1 MAHLRE
7 PGDIP
12 PTFRID
18 LSLPPSERYVVLAST
33 YRQRLRSLIDIFEE
47 LISSLEGIV
56 SPKWVY
62 RIAPIILRKLYTREE
77 TQEIKGISRVTGID
91 LYILVSLNVF
101 LDLLMGCTSGAALT
115 KLPHDTDAKMLH
127 FRTLDWD
134 MDELRRLIVKLE
146 YVRGPESNTVIA
158 TSVTYVGFVG
168 VLTGV
173 RRGLSISLN
182 FRPNHNSSRFLAN
195 YRFYGSHLLVL
206 LGMRRSISSLL
217 RKYLLSPDLD
227 HIQSRS
233 WRDRMLRRKGSRI
246 PSKSTLDW
254 IAGNL
259 PRVPTTAA
267 YLIMC
272 DGNSAIVFEKDHRS
286 AVIQRSSSFVVATN
300 SDLAK
305 IPLASQKEAAIEYD
319 KGHDDRII
327 DPSKEPLDLDDLIFL
342 SGERR
347 AHMQDAWEKK
357 VKEKQDKSSTSHDYS
372 TAEPILSQPSHQS
385 GPTMDCRLDVSLDLY
400 GDNQV
405 TALPS
410 EVTEWI
416 NGYPVTNE
424 MTHFAAIMDPT
435 LGQVAWLRRYLE
447 PPIHNDNR

>member
-1 MAHLRE
+1 
-7 PGDIP
+7 
-12 PTFRID
+12 
-18 LSLPPSERYVVLAST
+18 
-33 YRQRLRSLIDIFEE
+33 
-47 LISSLEGIV
+47 
-56 SPKWVY
+56 
-62 RIAPIILRKLYTREE
+62 
-77 TQEIKGISRVTGID
+77 
-91 LYILVSLNVF
+91 
-101 LDLLMGCTSGAALT
+101 MGCTSGAALT
-115 KLPHDTDAKMLH
+115 KQPHDTDAKMLH

-134 MDELRRLIVKLE
+134 MDELRWLIVKLE
-146 YVRGPESNTVIA
+146 YVRGSESNTVIA

-182 FRPNHNSSRFLAN
+182 FRPNHNPGRFLAN

-206 LGMRRSISSLL
+206 LGMRRSISSFL
-217 RKYLLSPDLD
+217 RKYILSPDLD
-227 HIQSRS
+227 HIQSQS
-233 WRDRMLRRKGSRI
+233 WLDRILKQKKSRI
-246 PSKSTLDW
+246 PSKTTLDW
-254 IAGNL
+254 IAENL

-300 SDLAK
+300 SDIAKVSLAG
-305 IPLASQKEAAIEYD
+305 QKEEAVEYD
-319 KGHDDRII
+319 KGHDDRMIEA
-327 DPSKEPLDLDDLIFL
+327 SNEPLDLDDLIFL

-357 VKEKQDKSSTSHDYS
+357 VKEKQEKPSTSHDYS
-372 TAEPILSQPSHQS
+372 TAEPILSQLGCQS
-385 GPTMDCRLDVSLDLY
+385 GPTMDCRLDVLLDLCD
-400 GDNQV
+400 DNQV
-405 TALPS
+405 TAMPS

-447 PPIHNDNR
+447 PPTHNNNS